1 MGRALVGYGLGLGLM
16 TLAGLFISINEPIAH
31 SSSQLDIFIILLRA
45 YTPLL
50 APISSAFGQPMIG
63 GYPPLGVIPLL
74 LWLAIGYAVGL
85 LLMSPGAAGKA
96 TFLTS
101 ATIIMLWIGSLFLS
115 APAWQDQHAWLATI
129 SGLSRDLISRPI
141 DLAFILIAPAL
152 LSALTGQILETIRQ
166 KPIREE
172 ELEERYTLY

>member
-1 MGRALVGYGLGLGLM
+1 MGRALAGYGLGLGLM
-16 TLAGLFISINEPIAH
+16 TLAGLFMSINEPIAH
-31 SSSQLDIFIILLRA
+31 SSSQLDIFLILLRA

-63 GYPPLGVIPLL
+63 GYSPLGVIPLL
-74 LWLAIGYAVGL
+74 LWLAVGYAVGL

-115 APAWQDQHAWLATI
+115 APAWQDQHTWLTTI
-129 SGLSRDLISRPI
+129 SGLAGDLISRPI

-152 LSALTGQILETIRQ
+152 LSALTGQILEAIRQ

-172 ELEERYTLY
+172 ELEERYTF